1 MNIPYSAPPWGSC
14 AGAAVGLEVTL
25 KSPIPR
31 CTRLSEKAAARRS
44 AVAMLHAEV
53 MTAAYPAHR
62 DSTVVLRDGSTLAVR
77 PIRPGDESGLAHFFS
92 DLSMESRVLRFFAA
106 VANADAS
113 AKRMVQVDYKSR
125 YGLVAVAGAQGE
137 IVAHAMY
144 VETEPRKAEAALA
157 VADAYQGRGLG
168 TILLGQLA
176 EAAAAV
182 GIEVF
187 EGIVRPENRRMLGM
201 LRESGFPVHSRSEPG
216 EVHAELPTALTPE
229 GLRQFEDRE
238 RIAAIAA
245 VSHLLAPRS
254 VAVIGASRQ
263 RGSIGAKLFH
273 NLLTNGFKGP
283 LYPVNHAATKIEDLP
298 AFASVLDIPGEVELA
313 VITVPA
319 AAVLDAAR
327 QCATKGVRGLVVIS
341 AGFGEAG
348 PEGAELQGQLL
359 DVCRQAGMRLVGP
372 NCMGV
377 INTAPEVSLDATF
390 APDKRVQGRIGFLS
404 QSGGLGI
411 AVMAR
416 AQALGSG
423 ISSFVSVGN
432 KADLSGNDFIQYW
445 EADGAT
451 DLIMLYLE
459 SFGNP
464 RQFARIARR
473 VSRSKPI
480 LAVKGGRSPA
490 GNRAPSSHT
499 GALLSASDITV
510 DALFQQAGVIRTDTL
525 AELFDAALLL
535 GSQPLPA
542 GNRVAILTN
551 GGGPAIL
558 CADACEANGLVVP
571 GLPQGVRNELAA
583 FLPAAGSTANPV
595 DMLAAATGEDYGR
608 AIATLGSCSDIDA
621 LIVIFTPPLV
631 TKAADVVHAIQR
643 AARDLSRPIP
653 LLSVF
658 MSKQTP
664 RVISSG
670 GVGVPHYPFPEEA
683 ARALSLAAHYGAWR
697 AIPEEPVATL
707 GGIDRDRAAAVIA
720 DPGWMAP
727 KAVTDLLSYY
737 RIPMV
742 DTRLAGS
749 PREAGRE
756 ARRLGSPVALKAI
769 VPGLL
774 HKSDAS
780 AVVLD
785 LEGARA
791 VERAAT
797 EMAARLEQSGRLVT
811 GYQVQP
817 IVAAGVEMLVG
828 VVQDQHF
835 GPVLACGAGG
845 TATELLKDV
854 AVSITPITRG
864 EASRM
869 VRSLKTF
876 PRLDGY
882 RGAPRGDVGALED
895 VLLRVSALV
904 EAHPEV
910 VEMDLNPL
918 IVHPAGAVV
927 VDARIRLEQGTPRPP
942 LGSR

>member
-1 MNIPYSAPPWGSC
+1 M
-14 AGAAVGLEVTL
+14 EVVA
-25 KSPIPR
+25 R
-31 CTRLSEKAAARRS
+31 DTRRLID
-44 AVAMLHAEV
+44 VV
-53 MTAAYPAHR
+53 YPADR
-62 DSTVVLRDGSTLAVR
+62 ESTIVLRDGSTLSVR
-77 PIRPGDESGLAHFFS
+77 PIKPEDESGLAGFFS
-92 DLSMESRVLRFFAA
+92 ALSMESRILRFFAP
-106 VANADAS
+106 VANADRS
-113 AKRMVQVDYKSR
+113 AKRMVQVDYRSQ
-125 YGLVAVAGAQGE
+125 YGLVAVAGRPEQ

-144 VETEPRKAEAALA
+144 VETEPRKAELALA
-157 VADAYQGRGLG
+157 VADSYQGRGLG

-176 EAAAAV
+176 EIAAAS

-187 EGIVRPENRRMLGM
+187 EAIVMPENHTMLDM
-201 LRESGFPVHSRSEPG
+201 LRESGFPVHGRSEPG

-229 GLRQFEDRE
+229 GLHHFEDRD
-238 RIAAIAA
+238 RLAA
-245 VSHLLAPRS
+245 VAAVGHVFAPHS
-254 VAVIGASRQ
+254 VAVIGASRH
-263 RGSIGAKLFH
+263 RGGIGAELLH
-273 NLLTNGFKGP
+273 NLVANGFKGSV
-283 LYPVNHAATKIEDLP
+283 YPVNPAAPTIEDLP

-319 AAVLDAAR
+319 AAVLEAAR
-327 QCATKGVRGLVVIS
+327 QCAAKGVRGLVVIS

-348 PEGAELQGQLL
+348 PEGVELQRQLV

-377 INTAPEVSLDATF
+377 INTAPDVSLDATF
-390 APDKRVQGRIGFLS
+390 APDKPVRGRIGFLS

-445 EADGAT
+445 EADAET

-464 RQFARIARR
+464 RKFAHIARR

-480 LAVKGGRSPA
+480 LAVKGGRTPA
-490 GNRAPSSHT
+490 GSRATSSHT

-510 DALFQQAGVIRTDTL
+510 DALFKQAGVIRTDTL

-535 GSQPLPA
+535 GSQPLPK

-551 GGGPAIL
+551 AGGPAIL

-571 GLPQGVRNELAA
+571 RLPDGVQEALAA

-595 DMLAAATGEDYGR
+595 DMLAAATGEDYSR
-608 AIATLGSCSDIDA
+608 AIATLGSCQEIDA

-631 TKAADVVHAIQR
+631 TRAADVVRAIQR
-643 AARDLSRPIP
+643 GARDLSRPVP

-658 MSKQTP
+658 MSKQTSP
-664 RVISSG
+664 RVVSSE
-670 GVGVPHYPFPEEA
+670 GVGVPHYPFPEDA
-683 ARALSLAAHYGAWR
+683 ARALSLAARYGAWR
-697 AIPEEPVATL
+697 ALPEEPLATL
-707 GGIDRDRAAAVIA
+707 DGIDRDRATSLIAAA
-720 DPGWMAP
+720 LAGEPGWLAP
-727 KAVTDLLSYY
+727 QAVANLLSCY
-737 RIPMV
+737 RIPLV
-742 DTRLAGS
+742 ETRLAGS
-749 PREAGRE
+749 PAEAGEEAGR
-756 ARRLGSPVALKAI
+756 LGSAVALKAI

-774 HKSDAS
+774 HKSD
-780 AVVLD
+780 
-785 LEGARA
+785 EGAVALGLNGAPA
-791 VERAAT
+791 VEHAAS
-797 EMAARLEQSGRLVT
+797 EMAARFEKSGRLVA

-869 VRSLKTF
+869 VHSLKTF
-876 PRLDGY
+876 PLLDGY
-882 RGAPRGDVGALED
+882 RGAPKADVGALED

-904 EAHPEV
+904 EDHPEIA
-910 VEMDLNPL
+910 EMDLNPL
-918 IVHPAGAVV
+918 IVHEAGAVV
-927 VDARIRLEQGTPRPP
+927 VDARIRVVRAALRPALGTH
-942 LGSR
+942 

>member
-1 MNIPYSAPPWGSC
+1 VKAPTGRATDPKPPP
-14 AGAAVGLEVTL
+14 L
-25 KSPIPR
+25 P
-31 CTRLSEKAAARRS
+31 
-44 AVAMLHAEV
+44 
-53 MTAAYPAHR
+53 YPA
-62 DSTVVLRDGSTLAVR
+62 DQVSTIVLRDGSTLSVR
-77 PIRPGDESGLAHFFS
+77 PIKPDDEAGLAHFFS
-92 DLSMESRVLRFFAA
+92 ALSMESRILRFFAP
-106 VANADAS
+106 VSNADAS
-113 AKRMVQVDYKSR
+113 AKRMVQVDYRSQ
-125 YGLVAVAGAQGE
+125 YGLVAVAGLPEQ

-144 VETEPRKAEAALA
+144 IEIEPRKAELALA
-157 VADAYQGRGLG
+157 VADSYQGRGLG

-176 EAAAAV
+176 EIATAS
-182 GIEVF
+182 GIDVF
-187 EGIVRPENRRMLGM
+187 EAIVMPDNRTMLSM
-201 LRESGFPVHSRSEPG
+201 LRESGFPVHGRSEPG

-229 GLRQFEDRE
+229 GLHHFEDRD
-238 RIAAIAA
+238 RIAAVAA
-245 VSHLLAPRS
+245 VGHVLAPRS

-263 RGSIGAKLFH
+263 RGGIGAELLH
-273 NLLTNGFKGP
+273 NLIANGFKGAV
-283 LYPVNHAATKIEDLP
+283 YPVNSAATTIEGLP
-298 AFASVLDIPGEVELA
+298 AFASVLDIPAEVEMA
-313 VITVPA
+313 VIAVPS
-319 AAVLDAAR
+319 AAVLGAAR
-327 QCATKGVRGLVVIS
+327 QCAAKGVRGLVVIS

-348 PEGAELQGQLL
+348 PEGVELQRQLL
-359 DVCRQAGMRLVGP
+359 EVCRQGGMRIVGP

-377 INTAPEVSLDATF
+377 INTDPEVSLDATF
-390 APDKRVQGRIGFLS
+390 APDKPVRGRIGFLS

-432 KADLSGNDFIQYW
+432 KTDLSGNDFLQYW
-445 EADGAT
+445 EADGET

-464 RQFARIARR
+464 RKFARIARR

-490 GNRAPSSHT
+490 GNRATSSHT

-510 DALFQQAGVIRTDTL
+510 DALFRQAGVIRTDTL

-551 GGGPAIL
+551 AGGPAIL
-558 CADACEANGLVVP
+558 CADACETNGLIVP
-571 GLPQGVRNELAA
+571 HLPDGVREELAA

-595 DMLAAATGEDYGR
+595 DMLASATGEDYSR
-608 AIATLGSCSDIDA
+608 AIATLGSCQEIDA

-631 TKAADVVHAIQR
+631 TKPVDVVRAIQR

-653 LLSVF
+653 LVSVF
-658 MSKQTP
+658 MSKQTGP
-664 RVISSG
+664 RVIAHG
-670 GVGVPHYPFPEEA
+670 GVGIPYYPFPEDA
-683 ARALSLAAHYGAWR
+683 ARALSLAARYGAWR
-697 AIPEEPVATL
+697 AIPEEPLAAL
-707 GGIDRDRAAAVIA
+707 DGIDRDRATAVIA
-720 DPGWMAP
+720 AALAGDPGWLAP
-727 KAVTDLLSYY
+727 AAVMDLLSCY
-737 RIPMV
+737 RIPV
-742 DTRLAGS
+742 VETRLASS
-749 PREAGRE
+749 PLEAGRE
-756 ARRLGSPVALKAI
+756 ARHLGSLVALKAI

-774 HKSDAS
+774 HKSDEG
-780 AVVLD
+780 AVVLG
-785 LEGARA
+785 LKGARA

-797 EMAARLEQSGRLVT
+797 QMAARFDQSGRRVT

-817 IVAAGVEMLVG
+817 MVPAGVEMLVG

-854 AVSITPITRG
+854 SVNITPITRR
-864 EASRM
+864 EAGRM

-882 RGAPRGDVGALED
+882 RGAPKADVGAVED

-904 EAHPEV
+904 EAHPEIA
-910 VEMDLNPL
+910 EMDLNPL
-918 IVHPAGAVV
+918 VVHEAGAVV
-927 VDARIRLEQGTPRPP
+927 VDARIRLVRPV
-942 LGSR
+942 SRPAIGAH